1 MIKEKNKELMR
12 KIFRILLVLLVIGL
26 VFSLYVDYNLRR
38 YSIWYAQHMP
48 HSKDSDPV
56 LVMTVK
62 NIKWINKPKIA
73 ELENYTYD
81 LDGNPQIYV
90 DINEDHIVTLSSDDG
105 VWVINN
111 ENGEEI
117 HYSFGKNGQMD
128 WESNVKENV
137 TEKEEQKGRDL
148 VYSIIQPYIDNSW
161 YPILNLQFIFNTVY
175 YDQFN

>member
-12 KIFRILLVLLVIGL
+12 KIFRILLVLLVIVL

-48 HSKDSDPV
+48 HFKDSDPV

-62 NIKWINKPKIA
+62 NIKWINKPNIV

-81 LDGNPQIYV
+81 LDGNPQIYI

-117 HYSFGKNGQMD
+117 HYSFGKM
-128 WESNVKENV
+128 VKWIGN
-137 TEKEEQKGRDL
+137 RM
-148 VYSIIQPYIDNSW
+148 
-161 YPILNLQFIFNTVY
+161 
-175 YDQFN
+175 